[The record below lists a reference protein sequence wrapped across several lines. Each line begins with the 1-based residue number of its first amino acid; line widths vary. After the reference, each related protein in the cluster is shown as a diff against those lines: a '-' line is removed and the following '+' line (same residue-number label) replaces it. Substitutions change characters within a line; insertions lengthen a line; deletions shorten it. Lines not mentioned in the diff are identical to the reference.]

1 MLRFLL
7 DEHISPVVC
16 SIVRVRRSQI
26 SIESL
31 LEWRGGS
38 LRGKDDHIVL
48 ASAAEAGYTLVTYDL
63 RTIPSLLRAWAAT
76 GLEHQGVVFIDERTY
91 RPQDLPESPT
101 HSFGFRMIC
110 ARSSGQTVSPSHPGR
125 RHRANIC

>member
-7 DEHISPVVC
+7 DEHISPAVC

-91 RPQDLPESPT
+91 RPQDFTGIADALVRISDDLSTFEWTDRVAFASRPT
-101 HSFGFRMIC
+101 
-110 ARSSGQTVSPSHPGR
+110 APS
-125 RHRANIC
+125 